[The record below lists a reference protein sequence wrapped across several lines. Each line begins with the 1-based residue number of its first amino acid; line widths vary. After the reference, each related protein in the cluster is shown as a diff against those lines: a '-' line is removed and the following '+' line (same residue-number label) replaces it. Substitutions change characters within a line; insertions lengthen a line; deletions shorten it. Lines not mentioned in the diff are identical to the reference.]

1 MNLMRDRLVYL
12 MGEAVNKC
20 KTRIV
25 ETGCRGCEEYVK
37 GENCIDNIIA
47 DHLIENGVIVP
58 PCKVWNTVYSPR
70 ENDILEQ
77 TVVSIEIEEDP
88 HVRVYFTCD
97 HLCDG
102 CPNNQPYQNQAG
114 EGGCFGEYGES
125 FFAFEDF
132 GKTVFIT
139 REEAEYALKERCR
152 KND

>member
-1 MNLMRDRLVYL
+1 MRDRLTEL
-12 MGEAVNKC
+12 ISKANEKC
-20 KTRIV
+20 HLTSCYDCAYQDSDILTK
-25 ETGCRGCEEYVK
+25 CYSY
-37 GENCIDNIIA
+37 IIA
-47 DHLIENGVIVP
+47 EYLLANGVIVP
-58 PCKVWNTVYSPR
+58 PCKVGNTVYSPR

-114 EGGCFGEYGES
+114 DGGCFGEYGES

-139 REEAEYALKERCR
+139 REEAEQALKDRCM